1 MHGNLYRIKKI
12 KLNKKEKK
20 KKLVL
25 EGISNFDGILIAT
38 AKVEEICFIISMRK
52 SVSVFLSLRNEILYG
67 SSV

>member
-1 MHGNLYRIKKI
+1 MRCMEIYTRIKKI

-52 SVSVFLSLRNEILYG
+52 SISVFLSL
-67 SSV
+67 